1 MEKLSQEPGEQ
12 ERSCDEVGENEM
24 MEILVLVS
32 VLYSGVASL

>member
-1 MEKLSQEPGEQ
+1 MEKQSQEDEK
-12 ERSCDEVGENEM
+12 ERSCDEVGENEL